1 MQNKVSPHQNSE
13 YWKNKLDKYMKK
25 QNNSY
30 DYDSF
35 CTLMSIIDRIKEIEL
50 EIKNGS

>member
-1 MQNKVSPHQNSE
+1 MQNKVSPHQNLE

-35 CTLMSIIDRIKEIEL
+35 CTLMNIIDRIKEIES

>member
-1 MQNKVSPHQNSE
+1 MNKEKLIHDLE
-13 YWKNKLDKYMKK
+13 FWKNKRDKYMKK

-30 DYDSF
+30 DYNSF
-35 CTLMSIIDRIKEIEL
+35 CTLMSIIDRIKEIES